1 MLQSIRSH
9 LDQLPQQAFAVGDR
23 LLEAGTRS
31 GRLMFLEQGRVA
43 IVRDG
48 VTITRIRQVGAVL
61 GEMSLLLDAPH
72 TADVVAVEPSRCRM
86 IENAG
91 DYLLSHPAIMAY
103 VAAVLAHRL
112 DAATRYLVDVKAQ
125 FADAGTNLGMID
137 EVLESLAT
145 RHPRALAARAAPQG

>member
-1 MLQSIRSH
+1 VLESIRAR
-9 LDQLPQQAFAVGDR
+9 LDELPLQMFAAGER

-31 GRLMFLEQGRVA
+31 GRLLFLEQGRVA
-43 IVRDG
+43 VTREG
-48 VTITRIRQVGAVL
+48 VTITRIRQAGAVL

-72 TADVVAVEPSRCRM
+72 TADVVAIEPTRCRV

-91 DYLLSHPAIMAY
+91 VYLLGQPAMMAY

-125 FADAGTNLGMID
+125 FAEGGTHLGMID
-137 EVLESLAT
+137 EVLESLAS
-145 RHPRALAARAAPQG
+145 RQPRAVVDRALG